1 MASIRILSDETINKI
16 AAGEVIER
24 PANVVKELIENALD
38 AGGRRI
44 DIQIRGAGR
53 KFIRIKDDGAGMSRE
68 DIALAVTRH
77 ATSKITQFDDLSSL
91 GTLGFRGE
99 ALPSIAAV
107 SHLQIFSQQP
117 GSESG
122 WSMLFV
128 GGKIMNSRAWA
139 GAAGTIIE
147 LSDLFFNTPAR
158 AKFLKSDSCERTHIL
173 RTIEELALAYPA
185 TSFSVT
191 SEGKTALNAPAATT
205 IRERVSDVL
214 GSSFASRLTAVKAA
228 HPQVRLEG
236 FVTKTEN
243 SQPSRNEQF
252 LFINKRPIRL
262 GKLLTHALYDAYREN
277 LPSSRH
283 PGVVLFMEL
292 NPAEVDV
299 NIHPTKREV
308 RFSREQEIHQ
318 FVYRAIRTAITQP
331 LALSLSAPYEL
342 PPATPAIAPVSV
354 DEPRR
359 QYASPEQFPA
369 AAPQPRLPTQGELNA
384 ISGDE
389 HYIKVLGQSFASFI
403 VAQKGNDFIIVDQ
416 HAAAERIR
424 YENYVAQWQKK
435 EIAVQGLLIPVTLEF
450 PPAKT
455 ALLAAG
461 IPLFSGAG
469 WEITEFGKNTFRIS
483 ALPAVLGTDTET
495 ENLISAG
502 LDALAAESALPPAQK
517 IELIIRSACK
527 ASIKARDN
535 LSIPEMEQLLKTL
548 FTCQSPY
555 TCPHGRPTILKLSRE
570 ELKKHFGRR

>member
-24 PANVVKELIENALD
+24 PANAVKELIENALD

-53 KFIRIKDDGAGMSRE
+53 KFIRIKDDGSGMSRE

-107 SHLQIFSQQP
+107 SHLQIFSQQS
-117 GSESG
+117 GAESG
-122 WSMLFV
+122 WSILFV

-147 LSDLFFNTPAR
+147 LTDLFFNTPAR
-158 AKFLKSDSCERTHIL
+158 AKCLKSDSCERTHIL

-185 TSFSVT
+185 TSFTVT
-191 SEGKTALNAPAATT
+191 SEGKTALNAPAAAT
-205 IRERVSDVL
+205 IRERISDVL
-214 GSSFASRLTAVKAA
+214 GTSLARQLTPVNAA

-243 SQPSRNEQF
+243 SRPARNEQF
-252 LFINKRPIRL
+252 LFINKRPVHL

-277 LPSSRH
+277 LPSGRH

-292 NPAEVDV
+292 NPAEIDV

-308 RFSREQEIHQ
+308 RFSKEQEIHQ

-331 LALSLSAPYEL
+331 VAISLSAPYEL
-342 PPATPAIAPVSV
+342 APAPPPAAMNETRKA
-354 DEPRR
+354 
-359 QYASPEQFPA
+359 YAAQNNFT
-369 AAPQPRLPTQGELNA
+369 AAPPQPHLSTQQEFNA

-389 HYIKVLGQSFASFI
+389 HYVKVLGQSFASFI
-403 VAQKGNDFIIVDQ
+403 VAQKGDDFIIVDQ

-435 EIAVQGLLIPVTLEF
+435 QIAVQGLLIPTTLEL
-450 PPAKT
+450 PSSKT
-455 ALLAAG
+455 ALLAAS
-461 IPLFSGAG
+461 ITLFSEAG
-469 WEITEFGKNTFRIS
+469 WDITEFGSNTFRIS
-483 ALPAVLGTDTET
+483 ALPAALGTDTET
-495 ENLISAG
+495 ENLISAS

-527 ASIKARDN
+527 ASIKARDS

-548 FTCQSPY
+548 FTCHSPY
-555 TCPHGRPTILKLSRE
+555 TCPHGRPTILKLSLE

>member
-24 PANVVKELIENALD
+24 PANAVKELIENALD

-53 KFIRIKDDGAGMSRE
+53 KFIRIKDDGSGMSRE

-117 GSESG
+117 GAESG
-122 WSMLFV
+122 WSILFV

-147 LSDLFFNTPAR
+147 LTDLFFNTPAR

-185 TSFSVT
+185 TSFTVT
-191 SEGKTALNAPAATT
+191 SEGKTALNAPAAAT
-205 IRERVSDVL
+205 IRERISDVL
-214 GSSFASRLTAVKAA
+214 GTSLARQLTPVNAA

-243 SQPSRNEQF
+243 SRPARNEQF
-252 LFINKRPIRL
+252 LFINKRPVHL

-277 LPSSRH
+277 LPSGRH

-292 NPAEVDV
+292 NPAEIDV

-308 RFSREQEIHQ
+308 RFSKEQEIHQ

-331 LALSLSAPYEL
+331 VAISLSAPYEL
-342 PPATPAIAPVSV
+342 APAPPPAAMNETRKA
-354 DEPRR
+354 
-359 QYASPEQFPA
+359 YAAQNNFT
-369 AAPQPRLPTQGELNA
+369 AAPPQPHLSTQQEFNA

-389 HYIKVLGQSFASFI
+389 HYVKVLGQSFASFI
-403 VAQKGNDFIIVDQ
+403 VAQKGDDFIIVDQ

-435 EIAVQGLLIPVTLEF
+435 QIAVQGLLIPTTLEL
-450 PPAKT
+450 PSSKT
-455 ALLAAG
+455 ALLAAS
-461 IPLFSGAG
+461 ITLFSEAG
-469 WEITEFGKNTFRIS
+469 WDITEFGSNTFRIS
-483 ALPAVLGTDTET
+483 ALPAALGTDTET
-495 ENLISAG
+495 ENLISAS
-502 LDALAAESALPPAQK
+502 LEALAAESALPPAQK

-527 ASIKARDN
+527 ASIKARDS

-548 FTCQSPY
+548 FTCHSPY

>member
-24 PANVVKELIENALD
+24 PANAVKELIENALD

-53 KFIRIKDDGAGMSRE
+53 KFIRIKDDGSGMSRE

-107 SHLQIFSQQP
+107 SHLQIFSQQS
-117 GSESG
+117 GAESG
-122 WSMLFV
+122 WSILFV

-147 LSDLFFNTPAR
+147 LTDLFFNTPAR

-185 TSFSVT
+185 TSFTVT
-191 SEGKTALNAPAATT
+191 SEGKTALNAPAAAT
-205 IRERVSDVL
+205 IRERISDVL
-214 GSSFASRLTAVKAA
+214 GTSLARQLTPVNAA

-243 SQPSRNEQF
+243 SRPARNEQF
-252 LFINKRPIRL
+252 LFINKRPVHL

-277 LPSSRH
+277 LPSGRH

-292 NPAEVDV
+292 NPAEIDV

-308 RFSREQEIHQ
+308 RFSKEQEIHQ

-331 LALSLSAPYEL
+331 VAISLSAPYEL
-342 PPATPAIAPVSV
+342 APAPPPAAMNETRKA
-354 DEPRR
+354 
-359 QYASPEQFPA
+359 YAAQNNFT
-369 AAPQPRLPTQGELNA
+369 AAPPQPHLSTQQEFNA

-389 HYIKVLGQSFASFI
+389 HYVKVLGQSFASFI
-403 VAQKGNDFIIVDQ
+403 VAQKGDDFIIVDQ

-435 EIAVQGLLIPVTLEF
+435 QIAVQGLLIPTTLEL
-450 PPAKT
+450 PSSKT
-455 ALLAAG
+455 ALLAAS
-461 IPLFSGAG
+461 ITLFSEAG
-469 WEITEFGKNTFRIS
+469 WDITEFGSNTFRIS
-483 ALPAVLGTDTET
+483 ALPAALGTDTET
-495 ENLISAG
+495 ENLISAS

-527 ASIKARDN
+527 ASIKARDS

-548 FTCQSPY
+548 FTCHSPY

>member
-24 PANVVKELIENALD
+24 PANAVKELIENALD

-53 KFIRIKDDGAGMSRE
+53 KFIRIKDDGSGMSRE

-107 SHLQIFSQQP
+107 SHLQIFSQQS
-117 GSESG
+117 GAESG
-122 WSMLFV
+122 WSILFV

-147 LSDLFFNTPAR
+147 LTDLFFNTPAR

-185 TSFSVT
+185 TSFTVT
-191 SEGKTALNAPAATT
+191 SEGKTALNAPAAAT
-205 IRERVSDVL
+205 IRERISDVL
-214 GSSFASRLTAVKAA
+214 GTSLARQLTPVNAA

-243 SQPSRNEQF
+243 SRPARNEQF
-252 LFINKRPIRL
+252 LFINKRPVHL

-277 LPSSRH
+277 LPSGRH

-292 NPAEVDV
+292 NPAEIDV

-308 RFSREQEIHQ
+308 RFSKEQEIHQ

-331 LALSLSAPYEL
+331 VAISLSAPYEL
-342 PPATPAIAPVSV
+342 APAPPPAAMNETRKA
-354 DEPRR
+354 
-359 QYASPEQFPA
+359 YAAQNNFT
-369 AAPQPRLPTQGELNA
+369 AAPPQPHLSTQQEFNA

-389 HYIKVLGQSFASFI
+389 HYVKVLGQSFASFI
-403 VAQKGNDFIIVDQ
+403 VAQKGDDFIIVDQ

-435 EIAVQGLLIPVTLEF
+435 QIAVQGLLIPTTLEL
-450 PPAKT
+450 PSSKT
-455 ALLAAG
+455 ALLAAS
-461 IPLFSGAG
+461 ITLFSEAG
-469 WEITEFGKNTFRIS
+469 WDITEFGSNTFRIS
-483 ALPAVLGTDTET
+483 ALPAALGTDTET
-495 ENLISAG
+495 ENLISAS

-527 ASIKARDN
+527 ASIKARDS

-548 FTCQSPY
+548 FTCHSPY
-555 TCPHGRPTILKLSRE
+555 TCPHGRPTILKLSLE